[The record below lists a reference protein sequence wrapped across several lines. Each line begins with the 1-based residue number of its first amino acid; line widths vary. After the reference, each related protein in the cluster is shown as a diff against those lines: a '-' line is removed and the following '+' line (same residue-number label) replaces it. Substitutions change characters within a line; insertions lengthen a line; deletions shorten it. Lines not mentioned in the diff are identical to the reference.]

1 MEKMFELFSPEDTFT
16 LGEEMG
22 RAAKPGQ
29 VYALYGDLGAGK
41 TLFAQG
47 FAHGL
52 GITEAVASP
61 TFTILQVYEEGRLPL
76 YHMDV
81 YRLGDPD
88 ELVDIGGEEYL
99 FGQGV
104 CLIEWADKVEELL
117 PPETIRLTLKSDPT
131 KGWTYRELWMKSA
144 SMK

>member
-1 MEKMFELFSPEDTFT
+1 MEKTFELFSPEETFS

-22 RAAKPGQ
+22 RAAEPGQ
-29 VYALYGDLGAGK
+29 IYALYGDLGAGK

-47 FAHGL
+47 FARGL

-81 YRLGDPD
+81 YRLGDPE

-104 CLIEWADKVEELL
+104 CLIEWADKIEELL
-117 PPETIRLTLKSDPT
+117 PPETIRLTLTNDPA
-131 KGWTYRELWMKSA
+131 KGWTYRKLWMKSA
-144 SMK
+144 STK